1 MKHTLE
7 EINRRLTHCF
17 HCSNEMGQDEFCG
30 DCGERRDPTPLESA
44 EYMERFWKN
53 SGGGDLFRP
62 SREDAK
68 ILRIARGEQE
78 AWERDKM
85 GKVFVPAY
93 IVGYLDIAR

>member
-1 MKHTLE
+1 MEYTLE
-7 EINRRLTHCF
+7 GINRRQPDCF
-17 HCSNEMGQDEFCG
+17 HCGYEPMLQSESCP
-30 DCGERRDPTPLESA
+30 DCGERRDWTPLEAA

-53 SGGGDLFRP
+53 SGSDLFRL
-62 SREDAK
+62 SHENAK

-93 IVGYLDIAR
+93 FGGYLDIAR